1 MVEIYDVTA
10 PAELFHQPVLDQP
23 PFPTCIELDLRDN
36 SLSASVIEPT
46 GHATPWDVWFGYRRR
61 YEIPLLT
68 ADAANRIMKE
78 IAPLA
83 DRITADW
90 TEGPRMYGTDWQV
103 VLGDGAA
110 AAEDELME
118 YLRQLGEFP
127 DPADLIE
134 VYDVNASV
142 NGDEVAEYGIAQDT
156 TDERIREIADEI
168 TQELAANCT
177 ASGVAVT
184 PGLEE
189 YLADLRDELYSEGI

>member
-1 MVEIYDVTA
+1 MVEIYEVTE
-10 PAELFHQPVLDQP
+10 PAELFHQPELDQS
-23 PFPTCIELDLRDN
+23 PFPVCIELDLRDN
-36 SLSASVIEPT
+36 SLSATVTEPT
-46 GHATPWDVWFGYRRR
+46 GHAMPGDVWFGYRRR

-78 IAPLA
+78 IAPIA
-83 DRITADW
+83 DRIVTDW
-90 TEGPRMYGTDWQV
+90 TEEPRRHGTDSQV
-103 VLGDGAA
+103 VLGDDAA

-118 YLRQLGEFP
+118 YLHQLGEFP

-134 VYDVNASV
+134 VYNVNASV
-142 NGDEVAEYGIAQDT
+142 NGDEVAEYGITQDT